1 MQIKRNV
8 LLNPGPATTTD
19 SVKLA
24 QVVPDICPREQKFG
38 ELMRSVADDLTAIA
52 GGGAEYASVLFGGS
66 GTAAMDAVINSVIPP
81 EKKIL
86 IINNGAYG
94 ERMVK
99 IAQAYRIGYI
109 ELRFPWDELPDIGK
123 IEAALQQDA
132 EIAVVGMVHH
142 ETTTGL
148 LNPIQDI
155 GALVRQYNKLFVVD
169 TISSFAGIPLD
180 IKACNIDFMMSTSN
194 KCLQG
199 MAGIAFVI
207 CRIAELERIQ
217 SSPRRSFYL
226 SLYDQYAYFERNLQM
241 RFTPPVQTMY
251 ALRQAIDEFLAEGM
265 EQRYARYTR
274 NWHVLRKGMQEL
286 GFRILTQPE
295 QESHI
300 LITVEYPDS
309 PAFDFDVLHD
319 RLYERGITI
328 YPGKTGKKDT
338 FRLANMGAITEEDI
352 QYFLGSLREILI
364 ELNIQLPSA
373 EKSRIL

>member
-1 MQIKRNV
+1 
-8 LLNPGPATTTD
+8 
-19 SVKLA
+19 
-24 QVVPDICPREQKFG
+24 
-38 ELMRSVADDLTAIA
+38 
-52 GGGAEYASVLFGGS
+52 
-66 GTAAMDAVINSVIPP
+66 MDAVINSVIPL

-99 IAQAYRIGYI
+99 IAQAYRIEYI
-109 ELRFPWDELPDIGK
+109 ELRFPWDELPDIGR
-123 IEAALQQDA
+123 IEAALQQDS
-132 EIAVVGMVHH
+132 EIAVIGMVHH

-155 GALVRQYNKLFVVD
+155 GVLVRQYNKVFVVD

-207 CRIAELERIQ
+207 CKIVSLDRIQ
-217 SSPRRSFYL
+217 SYPRRSFYL
-226 SLYDQYAYFERNLQM
+226 SLYDQYAYFEKNLQM

-274 NWHVLRKGMQEL
+274 NWRVLRKGMQEL

-309 PAFDFDVLHD
+309 SAFDFDVLHD
-319 RLYERGITI
+319 KLYESGITI
-328 YPGKTGKKDT
+328 YPGKIGKKDT
-338 FRLANMGAITEEDI
+338 FRLANMGAITEQDI
-352 QYFLGSLREILI
+352 LCFLGSLREILI
-364 ELNIQLPSA
+364 ELNIQLLSA
-373 EKSRIL
+373 EKSRTL